1 MPHTVRPAG
10 PEDAARLAAIHVRS
24 WQVAYRGQLPQEYLD
39 RLDPA
44 DRVERWRSILLET
57 DWSRGGVLVLAADAD
72 LLGFAGFGPSR
83 DADADPAQVAE
94 ITTIYLLP
102 EVWGSGL
109 GRQLMAVA
117 VQRLA
122 AAGYA
127 QATLWVLDS
136 NARARRFY
144 ASCGWAQD
152 GASQRDETLGFPITE
167 VRFRRQLPWVT
178 SRPAV
183 GGKVN

>member
-1 MPHTVRPAG
+1 MDVMPHTVRPAS

-24 WQVAYRGQLPQEYLD
+24 WQVAYRGLLPQEYLD

-44 DRVERWRSILLET
+44 DRVERWRRILLDT
-57 DWSRGGVLVLAADAD
+57 DWPRGGVLVLAADGVLAAD
-72 LLGFAGFGPSR
+72 AELLGFAGFGPSR
-83 DADADPAQVAE
+83 DADANPAQVAE

-109 GRQLMAVA
+109 GRQLMSVA
-117 VQRLA
+117 VDRLA
-122 AAGYA
+122 GAGYS

-136 NARARRFY
+136 NVRARRFY
-144 ASCGWAQD
+144 ASCGWAED

-167 VRFRRQLPWVT
+167 VRFRRPLP
-178 SRPAV
+178 
-183 GGKVN
+183 